1 MKNAWNYKFYCY
13 CKCWSYSLEI
23 SAEILGR
30 RLPAHQ
36 VRLQDAD
43 ARRQNAL
50 RFPGGCGAERDSPA
64 QRCPQEAC
72 FVYEPHR
79 AYRKSPGDP
88 LWVRGWGFVDGD
100 PSYPLWVRWWGF
112 IDGDPSY
119 PLKMG
124 DGFID
129 GIHPIRYGWE
139 DGGL

>member
-1 MKNAWNYKFYCY
+1 M
-13 CKCWSYSLEI
+13 EI
-23 SAEILGR
+23 SAEILER

-50 RFPGGCGAERDSPA
+50 RFPGGCGAERGSSA

-88 LWVRGWGFVDGD
+88 LWVRGWGFVDGIH
-100 PSYPLWVRWWGF
+100 PIHYGWGT
-112 IDGDPSY
+112 
-119 PLKMG
+119 
-124 DGFID
+124 GFID
-129 GIHPIRYGWE
+129 GIHPIRYG
-139 DGGL
+139 